1 MPASELSLKRSLF
14 SPPVSAATFIV
25 IGKELAKPVMYK
37 EFVITASGFNIEKM
51 LNLNPFLHE
60 DVEINASDL
69 QELVE
74 TVNSEMG

>member
-1 MPASELSLKRSLF
+1 
-14 SPPVSAATFIV
+14 
-25 IGKELAKPVMYK
+25 MYK